1 MGDIGRLKTNWKG
14 SAHVR
19 GNAADRSPESV
30 ATVLR
35 NARILLG
42 YDLQEVANSLNIR
55 GAHLEALEE
64 GRFADLPPL
73 VYAQGFVAAYAHFL
87 ELDKAELISRFR
99 EEASGS
105 PAPLPAMPQFN
116 LNTEPDSAERR
127 IPSAAVIIA
136 GFVLV
141 IVAYGFWQASMPDR
155 RDTVLSVPPL
165 PTRFVEEAFAPAPA
179 FVIPAPAPVVTAPPA
194 AAGEVVAMPVQPA
207 APAGNARAVSGY
219 TGAGIISLRAY
230 GETWVQF
237 RNEAGQ
243 RVGSLV
249 MRPGQNFTIPS
260 NWGRVQLST
269 GNLGSL
275 AIMVD
280 GRLAPQ
286 HNDSG
291 RARYEVVLE
300 PARLL
305 DGSAVL
311 N

>member
-42 YDLQEVANSLNIR
+42 YDLHEVANSLNIR
-55 GAHLEALEE
+55 AAHLEALEE

-73 VYAQGFVAAYAHFL
+73 VYAQGFVSAYANFL
-87 ELDKAELISRFR
+87 ELDKAELLSRFR
-99 EEASGS
+99 EEATGA
-105 PAPLPAMPQFN
+105 PAPLPAIAQFN

-127 IPSAAVIIA
+127 IPSMAVVIA
-136 GFVLV
+136 GLVLV
-141 IVAYGFWQASMPDR
+141 VLAYGLWQASMPDR
-155 RDTVLSVPPL
+155 RDAVLSVPPL
-165 PTRFVEEAFAPAPA
+165 PTRFAEEAVPPAPVFVAPAPA
-179 FVIPAPAPVVTAPPA
+179 AVAAPVAQPAVTSA
-194 AAGEVVAMPVQPA
+194 EVVAQPV
-207 APAGNARAVSGY
+207 APTPPQAYR
-219 TGAGIISLRAY
+219 GAGVISLRAY

-243 RVGSLV
+243 RVGSIV
-249 MRPGQNFTIPS
+249 MRAGQNYTLPS

-269 GNLGSL
+269 GNLSDL

-280 GRLAPQ
+280 GRLVPQ
-286 HNDSG
+286 RNDTG
-291 RARYEVVLE
+291 RTRYDVTLD